1 MIKALFLFPV
11 MVFALVFCL
20 IGGAFLLPALALL
33 PVIAAI
39 GIAGLAF
46 TLVFGIFGVL
56 LRVFAAITVG
66 IGGLVFGAMGLILAL
81 AGGVAILAVGA
92 LAIHLLLP
100 ILIIAGI
107 VWLIHHF
114 AKPAAPLQIEHKP
127 T

>member
-56 LRVFAAITVG
+56 LRVFAAITIG
-66 IGGLVFGAMGLILAL
+66 IGGLVFGAMGLILLL